1 MRTHSARR
9 QMPTPA
15 SAARRLARQLRALLL
30 ATLLLAQIGAAT
42 ASDERPAVTP
52 AATQAS
58 SPPVRVAVVGGL
70 VLCGVWPALAALAEQ
85 ATGLSIETVGAAPKE
100 GVVPLFR
107 AGEAD
112 LLIIHGSDEAYALLA
127 AGDAAQLRAWAFNE
141 HVIVGPLADPAGV
154 RGATHGA
161 EAIRR
166 IVAADAPL
174 MGFRDPGSFSI
185 THALFRAAGRKPG
198 PRQQLFDDGERPQD
212 VLVAA
217 ARHDAYAVVGH
228 IPVAFGKMPSTG
240 MRVLLAGDP
249 AMRRVYVVVEPG
261 PHHPA
266 DAARRERAHRLAEH
280 LLGSA
285 GQRELLAADR
295 AAGGPWIFP
304 LPAAAVPAGAGE
316 SR

>member
-1 MRTHSARR
+1 MRTHTDRR
-9 QMPTPA
+9 QMPAPAGTP
-15 SAARRLARQLRALLL
+15 RRLARQLLALLL
-30 ATLLLAQIGAAT
+30 ATLLLSQIAAAAT
-42 ASDERPAVTP
+42 ASVESPAATP
-52 AATQAS
+52 AAT
-58 SPPVRVAVVGGL
+58 PPVRVAVVGGL

-127 AGDAAQLRAWAFNE
+127 AGDAAPLRAWAFNE

-154 RGATHGA
+154 RGAADGA

-185 THALFRAAGRKPG
+185 THALFRTAGRKPG

-217 ARHDAYAVVGH
+217 ARHGAYAVVGH

-240 MRVLLAGDP
+240 TRVLLAGDP

-261 PHHPA
+261 PRHPA
-266 DAARRERAHRLAEH
+266 DTARRERAQHLADY

-285 GQRELLAADR
+285 GQRDLLAADR

-304 LPAAAVPAGAGE
+304 LPAATLPGHAQVSP
-316 SR
+316 